1 MHVTKELSA
10 SLDYFR
16 LMFVFL
22 CVIPVTL
29 ALIARASRAPSLFPS
44 ANSCVIF

>member
-16 LMFVFL
+16 LMFVFSPAGGL
-22 CVIPVTL
+22 AGSLLESGPKPIPFVV
-29 ALIARASRAPSLFPS
+29 F
-44 ANSCVIF
+44 VW

>member
-22 CVIPVTL
+22 PLTL
-29 ALIARASRAPSLFPS
+29 RADSLFEPRPIPIPFG
-44 ANSCVIF
+44 VFVW

>member
-16 LMFVFL
+16 LMFVFSL
-22 CVIPVTL
+22 ADSAESCSGEL
-29 ALIARASRAPSLFPS
+29 ALSLFPS
-44 ANSCVIF
+44 ADSCAIF

>member
-16 LMFVFL
+16 LMFVFFQL
-22 CVIPVTL
+22 VPRQ
-29 ALIARASRAPSLFPS
+29 IASWKIIQALFPS
-44 ANSCVIF
+44 AFSCANF

>member
-22 CVIPVTL
+22 C
-29 ALIARASRAPSLFPS
+29 ADSAWSLLR
-44 ANSCVIF
+44 